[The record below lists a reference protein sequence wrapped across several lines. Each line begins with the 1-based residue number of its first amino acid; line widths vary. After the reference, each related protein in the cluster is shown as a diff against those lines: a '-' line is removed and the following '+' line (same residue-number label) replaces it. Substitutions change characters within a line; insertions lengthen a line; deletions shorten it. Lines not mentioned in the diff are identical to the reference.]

1 MPTASTNCPQKS
13 PKGTSS
19 CTKPQFVWL
28 FLTEHRN
35 LDALKLVPTFT
46 RKLKGSICLHL
57 VALNCANNRKLD
69 GASSAKS
76 LGELLYIK
84 GVLGHSGPQ
93 PLPKSLH
100 TKSLTKL
107 FIQQQGPLYQ
117 EFFTSQPFPHTTC
130 KISAVPVKNSGDRTY
145 PHGAGPLQ
153 TAILDCTHHR
163 WLHISTNQRLL
174 CCTRTCCV
182 FTVYVGRQRFKS

>member
-1 MPTASTNCPQKS
+1 MYVWGCHTQKLGCSQTS
-13 PKGTSS
+13 PNFHSQ
-19 CTKPQFVWL
+19 TK
-28 FLTEHRN
+28 R
-35 LDALKLVPTFT
+35 
-46 RKLKGSICLHL
+46 ICLHL

-76 LGELLYIK
+76 LGELPYIK

-100 TKSLTKL
+100 TKSLTKF

-153 TAILDCTHHR
+153 KATFDCTHHR

-174 CCTRTCCV
+174 CCTRTCSV